1 MRPREKESVMMRV
14 IILFMVL
21 ILGGCAHYHSGVGS
35 KDVTRSIYVEPVK
48 NSSLC
53 PKASGTLTAQ
63 LTKAVQRSPSLKLAG
78 KNEANTH
85 LRVEIVDYSQKKST
99 YDPKDTSI
107 ALSFTLHVV
116 AECTLIDREGRFL
129 LEHQRVKASIDLEK
143 CTHFHSLR
151 DQAVPQLMGRLA
163 REICALLVNIW

>member
-1 MRPREKESVMMRV
+1 
-14 IILFMVL
+14 MVL
-21 ILGGCAHYHSGVGS
+21 VLGGCAHYRSGIGPTDIV
-35 KDVTRSIYVEPVK
+35 RSIYIEPIK

-53 PKASGTLTAQ
+53 PKASVTLTAQ
-63 LTKAVQRSPSLKLAG
+63 LAKAVQRSPSLKLTG

-85 LRVEIVDYSQKKST
+85 LQVEIVDYSQRKST

-107 ALSFTLHVV
+107 VLSFDLHVV

-129 LEHQRVKASIDLEK
+129 LECQRIEASMDLEK

>member
-1 MRPREKESVMMRV
+1 MRPREKESVMLRV
-14 IILFMVL
+14 IPLLLV
-21 ILGGCAHYHSGVGS
+21 LGGCAHYRSGVGS
-35 KDVTRSIYVEPVK
+35 RDVVQSIYVEPIR

-63 LTKAVQRSPSLKLAG
+63 LTKAIQRSSSLKLAG
-78 KNEANTH
+78 RNEANTH
-85 LRVEIVDYSQKKST
+85 LQVEIVDYSQKKST

-107 ALSFTLHVV
+107 ALSLTLHVV

-129 LEHQRVKASIDLEK
+129 LERQRVEVAMDLEK
-143 CTHFHSLR
+143 CDHFYSLR

-163 REICALLVNIW
+163 REISALLVNIW

>member
-1 MRPREKESVMMRV
+1 
-14 IILFMVL
+14 MVL
-21 ILGGCAHYHSGVGS
+21 VLGGCAHYRSGIGPTDIV
-35 KDVTRSIYVEPVK
+35 RSIYIEPIK

-63 LTKAVQRSPSLKLAG
+63 LIKAIQRSTSLKLTG

-85 LRVEIVDYSQKKST
+85 LQVEIVDYSQKKST

-107 ALSFTLHVV
+107 VLSFDLHVI

-129 LEHQRVKASIDLEK
+129 LERQRVEASMDLEK
-143 CTHFHSLR
+143 YTHFHSLR
-151 DQAVPQLMGRLA
+151 DQAVPQLIGRLA